1 MTSHSRKFVY
11 NCVCFLTPLS
21 HYLAVLNTFAC
32 VSRYRT
38 LTRDASLTVR
48 DPDFIFFQLFVQ
60 INGKK
65 MKHPM
70 IYTLCVCVF
79 TLKKVVV
86 YIICS
91 QIISTEVI

>member
-65 MKHPM
+65 
-70 IYTLCVCVF
+70 
-79 TLKKVVV
+79 
-86 YIICS
+86 
-91 QIISTEVI
+91 